1 MNRIPAE
8 QSLLDRVRS
17 LRVETS
23 ALLTAV
29 RATMG
34 ASAPEP
40 GHPDIPEEW
49 MPQYQRQVQ
58 EKLIILEQNGT
69 KNRNC

>member
-1 MNRIPAE
+1 MYRIPAE

-29 RATMG
+29 RATLG
-34 ASAPEP
+34 TSAAGPV
-40 GHPDIPEEW
+40 HPDIPEDW
-49 MPQYQRQVQ
+49 MPQYHRQVQ
-58 EKLIILEQNGT
+58 EKLYVLEQNRT
-69 KNRNC
+69 QNRNC